1 VQTVFLIDLTP
12 VNIFTQVF
20 VFVTISKFGALNCAL
35 IGLGRKMLSLLLS
48 FILYGHTMNA
58 IQTVGLSLSLVA
70 MIANFYEKVIF
81 FCHLESSSFL
91 LRIIERVLI
100 TISFC
105 LVTNGLRNFQD
116 NSRVSLLTLLY
127 QRLLIRAAN
136 QRKST
141 LIAKKQKQVKSVL

>member
-1 VQTVFLIDLTP
+1 
-12 VNIFTQVF
+12 
-20 VFVTISKFGALNCAL
+20 
-35 IGLGRKMLSLLLS
+35 
-48 FILYGHTMNA
+48 MNA

-81 FCHLESSSFL
+81 FYYWDSSSFL
-91 LRIIERVLI
+91 LWIIERVLI

-105 LVTNGLRNFQD
+105 LVTNALRDFQD
-116 NSRVSLLTLLY
+116 NPRISLLTLLY